1 MVDFAENFNFIIQ
14 DEIQSYHW
22 SKGYCTL
29 HPIVIYLLDSEGK
42 LKPES
47 LCIISDDN
55 THDTN
60 FVYQVQVILV
70 QYIKENY
77 PNIVKLHYFS
87 DGCSAQYKNYKN
99 FINLCHHKEDFGLD
113 AEWVFFATSHGKSP
127 CDAIGGVVKRHITK
141 RSLQR
146 PLNNQILD
154 YESMI
159 NLCREEIKE
168 IKFFGISQLQM
179 KIVRENLKVRFD
191 KGKTLPGTRR
201 CHHFVPQSR
210 YKISYKI
217 TSDDRDFEGSFDL
230 FNDESQQLEITKF
243 TVNKFVS
250 CRYDTFWWIGI
261 IIDID
266 EEAGDLKIKFLHPHG
281 PNKNFYWPSK
291 DDICYV
297 PFTKILCLLSP
308 PSTSSGRMYKILDD
322 DYENTLK
329 AFNRS
334 K

>member
-99 FINLCHHKEDFGLD
+99 FINLCHHKEDYGLD
-113 AEWVFFATSHGKSP
+113 AEWVFFLQLATE
-127 CDAIGGVVKRHITK
+127 
-141 RSLQR
+141 SLPVMQ
-146 PLNNQILD
+146 
-154 YESMI
+154 
-159 NLCREEIKE
+159 
-168 IKFFGISQLQM
+168 
-179 KIVRENLKVRFD
+179 
-191 KGKTLPGTRR
+191 
-201 CHHFVPQSR
+201 
-210 YKISYKI
+210 
-217 TSDDRDFEGSFDL
+217 
-230 FNDESQQLEITKF
+230 
-243 TVNKFVS
+243 
-250 CRYDTFWWIGI
+250 
-261 IIDID
+261 
-266 EEAGDLKIKFLHPHG
+266 
-281 PNKNFYWPSK
+281 
-291 DDICYV
+291 
-297 PFTKILCLLSP
+297 
-308 PSTSSGRMYKILDD
+308 
-322 DYENTLK
+322 
-329 AFNRS
+329 
-334 K
+334 